1 MTRSAASRDA
11 DRMAR
16 AKKVRGEEHW
26 QPAKASPVGL
36 RILDGE
42 KFETRWGAIKAA
54 RNIIRKERT

>member
-1 MTRSAASRDA
+1 MTRSAASRAA

-36 RILDGE
+36 LVLDGE

-54 RNIIRKERT
+54 RNILRKERT

>member
-1 MTRSAASRDA
+1 MTRCAAVRAA
-11 DRMAR
+11 DQMAR

-36 RILDGE
+36 LILDGE

-54 RNIIRKERT
+54 RNILRKERT